1 MILNDAGNKKIG
13 SKENQ
18 RFRRGAILKCLNSGM
33 GIKAA
38 ARLFETSP
46 GAIRR
51 IRDRGEL

>member
-1 MILNDAGNKKIG
+1 VILNDAGNKKIG